1 MGQASAMMGPA
12 WGHLA
17 AGAVWARPAADA
29 RALQDLR
36 ATAEAMGGY
45 LQLESASRSL
55 RESFDPFGS
64 GDAALVGALK
74 AQFDPKGTLNPGR
87 FGAAS

>member
-1 MGQASAMMGPA
+1 MMGPA

-29 RALQDLR
+29 RSLAVLR
-36 ATAEAMGGY
+36 ETAEAMGGY
-45 LQLESASRSL
+45 LQVESASRSL

-64 GDAALVGALK
+64 GDAELVAALK
-74 AQFDPKGTLNPGR
+74 ARFDPHRTLNPGR
-87 FGAAS
+87 FGASA